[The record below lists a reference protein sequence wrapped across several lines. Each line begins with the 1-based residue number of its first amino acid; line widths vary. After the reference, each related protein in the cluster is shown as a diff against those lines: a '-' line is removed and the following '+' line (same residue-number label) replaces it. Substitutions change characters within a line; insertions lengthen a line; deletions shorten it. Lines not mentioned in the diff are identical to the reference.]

1 MSQQWN
7 PLQDLMVL
15 QDRMNR
21 LFEDATQRRNQADA
35 GAGDEFERA
44 DWTPASDIY
53 ETESGYLIAIDL
65 PGIDRQALEID
76 IDDGRLVVKGVRPV
90 AESRQHR
97 SERPRG
103 QRRVAVVV
111 HGRASHSQ
119 RPDRLRARRRLRR
132 ARRRLRAV
140 LFRPRSQG
148 AERRA
153 AVDEA
158 AVRRHGLTT
167 IRPARRYLMWRPPS
181 TRTLSG

>member
-21 LFEDATQRRNQADA
+21 LFEDATQRRNQAD

-65 PGIDRQALEID
+65 PGIDRNALEID
-76 IDDGRLVVKGVRPV
+76 MDDNRLVVKGTRAI
-90 AESRQHR
+90 AESKQHR

-103 QRRVAVVV
+103 KF
-111 HGRASHSQ
+111 
-119 RPDRLRARRRLRR
+119 LRTYSVPGSVEHAKI
-132 ARRRLRAV
+132 AAEYKDGV
-140 LFRPRSQG
+140 LQISLPK
-148 AERRA
+148 
-153 AVDEA
+153 
-158 AVRRHGLTT
+158 
-167 IRPARRYLMWRPPS
+167 
-181 TRTLSG
+181 RTEQKPKKIDIKIS

>member
-21 LFEDATQRRNQADA
+21 LFEDATQRRNQAD

-65 PGIDRQALEID
+65 PGIDRNALEID
-76 IDDGRLVVKGVRPV
+76 MDDNRLVVKGTRAVT
-90 AESRQHR
+90 ESKQHR

-103 QRRVAVVV
+103 KF
-111 HGRASHSQ
+111 
-119 RPDRLRARRRLRR
+119 LRTYSVPGSVEHAKI
-132 ARRRLRAV
+132 AAEYKDGV
-140 LFRPRSQG
+140 LQISLPK
-148 AERRA
+148 
-153 AVDEA
+153 
-158 AVRRHGLTT
+158 
-167 IRPARRYLMWRPPS
+167 
-181 TRTLSG
+181 RTEQKPKKINIKVS